1 MTASSNKQAHL
12 DSVKL
17 DLLFRGGVDNWSG
30 FQYAIDDASDANNDS
45 DVLNALE
52 NGGVDNWEWYDESL
66 NDFSEYTDY
75 VNSTVDFKDVV
86 GFDQWR
92 DNNASVVNTANI
104 VNTASTDSNVDNES
118 AESAKDET
126 PKVAP
131 LVEALHNLGHAD
143 CYDKV
148 VERGVL
154 RRKFAPRVFDT
165 AVKNNKDGRIDSIRA
180 EYIDLLVKRGILA
193 KLVEEVA

>member
-1 MTASSNKQAHL
+1 MTASGNKQAHL

-30 FQYAIDDASDANNDS
+30 YQYAIDDASDANNDS

-75 VNSTVDFKDVV
+75 VNSTADFKDVV

-92 DNNASVVNTANI
+92 DNNAS
-104 VNTASTDSNVDNES
+104 NTASNNANTASNVDNES
-118 AESAKDET
+118 AESARDET
-126 PKVAP
+126 PKVVP
-131 LVEALHNLGHAD
+131 LVNALDSLGRAD

-154 RRKFAPRVFDT
+154 RRNFAPRVFDT

-180 EYIDLLVKRGILA
+180 EYVALLVKTGILA
-193 KLVEEVA
+193 KLVKEVS

>member
-1 MTASSNKQAHL
+1 MTTSSNKQAHL

-75 VNSTVDFKDVV
+75 VNSTADFKDVV

-92 DNNASVVNTANI
+92 DNNAN
-104 VNTASTDSNVDNES
+104 NTASNNASTANTASNVDN
-118 AESAKDET
+118 ESAKDET
-126 PKVAP
+126 PKVVP
-131 LVEALHNLGHAD
+131 LVNALNSLGHAD

-165 AVKNNKDGRIDSIRA
+165 TVKNNKDGRIDSIRA